1 MKNIILIGLG
11 GFIGTILRYGIGK
24 IFEKNIYFFPF
35 GTFLVNMIGCFLL
48 GLLITSLA
56 KENNLLLN
64 KLYLFFGIGFCGGLT
79 TFSTFSMESLNLI
92 NDGKLFLMFLY
103 IISSIGFGLL
113 FCYFGMIFIK
123 SL

>member
-24 IFEKNIYFFPF
+24 IFEKNLNFFPY
-35 GTFLVNMIGCFLL
+35 GTFLINIIGCFIL
-48 GLLITSLA
+48 GLLISLLA
-56 KENNLLLN
+56 KENDLFSN
-64 KLYLFFGIGFCGGLT
+64 KLYLFIGIGFCGGLT

-92 NDGKLFLMFLY
+92 YDGKFLLMLLY

-113 FCYFGMIFIK
+113 FCYFGTIFIK
-123 SL
+123 

>member
-24 IFEKNIYFFPF
+24 IFEKNLNFFPY
-35 GTFLVNMIGCFLL
+35 GTFLINIIGCFIL
-48 GLLITSLA
+48 GLLISLLA
-56 KENNLLLN
+56 KENDLFSN
-64 KLYLFFGIGFCGGLT
+64 KLYLFIGIGFCGGLK

-92 NDGKLFLMFLY
+92 YDGKFFLMLLY

-113 FCYFGMIFIK
+113 FCYFGTIFIK
-123 SL
+123 

>member
-24 IFEKNIYFFPF
+24 IFEKNLNFFPY
-35 GTFLVNMIGCFLL
+35 GTFLINIIGCFIL
-48 GLLITSLA
+48 GLLISLLA
-56 KENNLLLN
+56 KENDLFSN
-64 KLYLFFGIGFCGGLT
+64 KLYLFIGIGFCGGET

-92 NDGKLFLMFLY
+92 YDGKFFLMLLY

-113 FCYFGMIFIK
+113 FCYFGTIFIK
-123 SL
+123 

>member
-24 IFEKNIYFFPF
+24 IFEKNLNFFPY
-35 GTFLVNMIGCFLL
+35 GTFLINIIGCFIL
-48 GLLITSLA
+48 GLLISLLA
-56 KENNLLLN
+56 KENDLFSN
-64 KLYLFFGIGFCGGLT
+64 KLYLFICIGFCGGLT

-92 NDGKLFLMFLY
+92 YDGKFFLMLLY

-113 FCYFGMIFIK
+113 FCYFGTIFIK
-123 SL
+123 

>member
-24 IFEKNIYFFPF
+24 IFEKNLNFFPY
-35 GTFLVNMIGCFLL
+35 GTFLINIIGCFIL
-48 GLLITSLA
+48 GLLISLLA
-56 KENNLLLN
+56 KENDLFSIN
-64 KLYLFFGIGFCGGLT
+64 LYLFIGIGFCGGLT

-92 NDGKLFLMFLY
+92 YDGKFFLMLLY

-113 FCYFGMIFIK
+113 FCYFGTIFIK
-123 SL
+123 